1 MMSVHITPN
10 LEISNAFSAFAF
22 ALINLM
28 CGFMRP
34 KASIPKG
41 WIWLYYLDPASEWL
55 MLVALDAEV
64 CDAGLACVGQ
74 FRPGVAGPEYC
85 QLCSARCTVRSPRA
99 AAGLGL
105 ISPAS
110 TPPSPSPPRLLA
122 VRHGGQP
129 AG

>member
-41 WIWLYYLDPASEWL
+41 WIWLYYLDPASEL
-55 MLVALDAEV
+55 MLAGCIMHACCAEV
-64 CDAGLACVGQ
+64 CGA
-74 FRPGVAGPEYC
+74 
-85 QLCSARCTVRSPRA
+85 
-99 AAGLGL
+99 
-105 ISPAS
+105 
-110 TPPSPSPPRLLA
+110 
-122 VRHGGQP
+122 
-129 AG
+129 